1 MAAKSEGKTAI
12 LERGSTHCCWNIR
25 KVTAVYNKLGFP
37 LDEIAD
43 EQQILYDLKEYETA
57 DIICVP
63 SKFVYQTFIENGVP
77 ADKLYINPYGVD
89 YSFWS
94 QCETHSTAPGPF
106 TFLWVATLMPRKG
119 IAVLLEAWKKA
130 DMKNARLVL
139 VGGVATSVIPLIKT
153 LPRGVE
159 LKSFLDHK
167 AVRTEMARSQAYIL
181 PSFEEGMARSVL
193 EAAAAGLPVII
204 TKETGATD
212 ILKNNRDGWVVP
224 SGDVATLAD
233 TMKQIASDP
242 TEARKR
248 GAAAQAAVKPFT
260 WDAYGARAAKLLTG
274 RSV

>member
-1 MAAKSEGKTAI
+1 
-12 LERGSTHCCWNIR
+12 
-25 KVTAVYNKLGFP
+25 
-37 LDEIAD
+37 
-43 EQQILYDLKEYETA
+43 
-57 DIICVP
+57 
-63 SKFVYQTFIENGVP
+63 
-77 ADKLYINPYGVD
+77 
-89 YSFWS
+89 
-94 QCETHSTAPGPF
+94 
-106 TFLWVATLMPRKG
+106 
-119 IAVLLEAWKKA
+119 
-130 DMKNARLVL
+130 
-139 VGGVATSVIPLIKT
+139 
-153 LPRGVE
+153 
-159 LKSFLDHK
+159 
-167 AVRTEMARSQAYIL
+167 
-181 PSFEEGMARSVL
+181 MARSVL